1 MNLSKFSDY
10 SFRALIYLAKNQ
22 DKLCT
27 VEEVADYLKISEHHL
42 KKIVQRLGKTE
53 YIQSSKG
60 RNGGLKLGLNPKDIN
75 LGSILRITED
85 NLTLVEC
92 FSDDKCTCNLTGV
105 CKLKIVF
112 DNSLNSF
119 INELSKYTLEDII

>member
-10 SFRALIYLAKNQ
+10 SFRALIYLAENQ
-22 DKLCT
+22 SKLCT
-27 VEEVADYLKISEHHL
+27 VEEVANYLNISEHHL

-53 YIQSSKG
+53 YIISSKG
-60 RNGGLKLGLNPKDIN
+60 RNGGLKLGLDPQNIN
-75 LGSILRITED
+75 LGEVLKVTEE

-92 FSDDKCTCNLTGV
+92 FSEDKCTCHLNGI
-105 CKLKIVF
+105 CKLKAVF

>member
-42 KKIVQRLGKTE
+42 KKIVQKLGKTE

-92 FSDDKCTCNLTGV
+92 FSDDKCTCNLTDV
-105 CKLKIVF
+105 CKLKVVF

-119 INELSKYTLEDII
+119 IKELSKYTLEDII

>member
-10 SFRALIYLAKNQ
+10 SFRTLIYLAKNQ

-53 YIQSSKG
+53 YIRSSKG

>member
-42 KKIVQRLGKTE
+42 KKIVQKLGKTE

-92 FSDDKCTCNLTGV
+92 FSDDKCTCNLTDA
-105 CKLKIVF
+105 CKLKVVF

>member
-10 SFRALIYLAKNQ
+10 SFRALIYLAENQ
-22 DKLCT
+22 EKLCT

-92 FSDDKCTCNLTGV
+92 FSDDKCTCNLTGI